1 MEPVDKPKYS
11 RRVHIAPVGFEI
23 DRVVLPLIRMEADKV
38 YLFAEKTENSDKL
51 EHFISEIKKRLET
64 HSKPIEVEQIG
75 WDLNKI
81 ELYATLREYRKIIE
95 KESENDIFINVS
107 TGSKIHAIAGMI
119 TSMIFKD
126 GTKTI
131 MPYYVIPESYAD
143 RPANNEQY
151 SNGCKEIQT
160 LPNYRIDKPSDDIMD
175 VLVKIA
181 EIENT
186 GITVTK
192 KILIEVLDKSNIK
205 LTTITDKYSRND
217 AGKYN
222 ALQRKYL
229 KPLEEWKYIKIDDKS
244 KRPRIE
250 ITEEGRN
257 ALMFLRD

>member
-1 MEPVDKPKYS
+1 MEPVKQPSYS

-23 DRVVLPLIRMEADKV
+23 DRVVEPLIRMEADKV
-38 YLFAEKTENSDKL
+38 YLFAEKTENADQL
-51 EHFISEIKKRLET
+51 QYFIGEIIKRLEKESIAYDT
-64 HSKPIEVEQIG
+64 KG
-75 WDLNKI
+75 WELPKI
-81 ELYATLREYRKIIE
+81 ELYTTLRAYRQIIDEE
-95 KESENDIFINVS
+95 KGNDIFINVS

-119 TSMIFKD
+119 ASMTFKQD
-126 GTKTI
+126 DLKI
-131 MPYYVIPESYAD
+131 MPYYVVPEKYAES
-143 RPANNEQY
+143 PTTYVQY
-151 SNGCKEIQT
+151 TSGCKEIKT
-160 LPNYRIDKPSDDIMD
+160 LPNYRIEKPSDDIMD

-181 EIENT
+181 EIEKT

-192 KILIEVLDKSNIK
+192 KVLIKELEDDGII
-205 LTTITDKYSRND
+205 LTTVNDKDSKNS

-229 KPLEEWKYIKIDDKS
+229 KPLTDWEYIKLDERS